1 MNDKHS
7 NLIFAY
13 TRAEAIAD
21 GVLFDVTVTAK
32 EAGFRYPV
40 AVTAAVWH
48 DCVSVPAVVPWQ
60 DESGRLWDIL
70 SVVRAAIKNAGRTD
84 TVHFSVCVQ
93 NAPDSLETIHLK
105 AHCGPGDDAEP
116 VITIMYPDED

>member
-7 NLIFAY
+7 DLIFAY

-21 GVLFDVTVTAK
+21 GVLFDVTSTAR

-40 AVTAAVWH
+40 AVTDSVWH
-48 DCVSVPAVVPWQ
+48 DCVSVPAAVPWQ
-60 DESGRLWDIL
+60 DETGRLWDIL
-70 SVVRAAIKNAGRTD
+70 NVLRATIRSAGHTN

-93 NAPDSLETIHLK
+93 NTPDCLETVRLK
-105 AHCGPGDDAEP
+105 ARCGPRDDAEP
-116 VITIMYPDED
+116 VITIMYPHQD